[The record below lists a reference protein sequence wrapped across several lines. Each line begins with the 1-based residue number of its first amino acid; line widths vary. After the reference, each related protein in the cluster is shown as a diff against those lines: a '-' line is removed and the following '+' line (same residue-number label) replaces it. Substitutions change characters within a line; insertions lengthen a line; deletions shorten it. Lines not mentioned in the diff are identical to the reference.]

1 MPRVQPSDSA
11 PASRNPFFPF
21 CCPFYGVFAV
31 TEMQT
36 YLIVG
41 ALDVI
46 HNYKLRVVFLYY
58 ISCKFNNQ
66 LTNFYI
72 TSILEF

>member
-1 MPRVQPSDSA
+1 LRHSSAEVMPRVQPSDSA

-46 HNYKLRVVFLYY
+46 HNY
-58 ISCKFNNQ
+58 
-66 LTNFYI
+66 
-72 TSILEF
+72 